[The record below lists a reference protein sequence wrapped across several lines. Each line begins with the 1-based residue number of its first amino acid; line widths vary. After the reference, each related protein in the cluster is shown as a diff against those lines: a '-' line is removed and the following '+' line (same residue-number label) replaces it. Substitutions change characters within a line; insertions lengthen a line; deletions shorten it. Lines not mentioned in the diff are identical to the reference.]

1 MSKREISLLGNYLFF
16 SGKVEQLL
24 EFGTSIHTQNPCVAS
39 LWVLTAEADICQV
52 FVCIIIE

>member
-39 LWVLTAEADICQV
+39 LWVLTADICQV